1 MLFFYLLYS
10 TFSILSFC
18 TSPIPPSLFRKQR
31 ILMPSDDKPI
41 AFCLLNDVE
50 AFEFPFFI
58 KKGVGVESDQLLL
71 EIHLWHMT
79 SEEKAAAGELL
90 QINESKDLQDAGY
103 KTDDRGVYII
113 GETESWMPG
122 PEFGPIE

>member
-1 MLFFYLLYS
+1 M
-10 TFSILSFC
+10 
-18 TSPIPPSLFRKQR
+18 TSNE
-31 ILMPSDDKPI
+31 KPT
-41 AFCLLNDVE
+41 AYCPLNEVE

-79 SEEKAAAGELL
+79 SEEKAVVGELL
-90 QINESKDLQDAGY
+90 QIDEPGDLQDAGF

-113 GETESWMPG
+113 GEEENWMPG
-122 PEFGPIE
+122 PEFGPRE

>member
-18 TSPIPPSLFRKQR
+18 TSPIPPFLFRKQR

-41 AFCLLNDVE
+41 ASCPLNDVE
-50 AFEFPFFI
+50 AFDFPFFI

-79 SEEKAAAGELL
+79 SDEKAVIGELL
-90 QINESKDLQDAGY
+90 QIDSLEDLKDAGY
-103 KTDDRGVYII
+103 LADDRGVYII
-113 GETESWMPG
+113 TE
-122 PEFGPIE
+122 